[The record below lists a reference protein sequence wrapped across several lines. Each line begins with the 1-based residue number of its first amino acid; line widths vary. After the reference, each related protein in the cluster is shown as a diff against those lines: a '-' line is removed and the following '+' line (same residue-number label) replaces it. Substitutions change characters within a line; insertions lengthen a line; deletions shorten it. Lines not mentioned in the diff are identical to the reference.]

1 MCEQA
6 CACVRACERASVRA
20 RMGGDSREWIG
31 PAVGEVVKVAKEV
44 GEAAALAVVFR
55 VGSKGEQRVA
65 ERRGR
70 EGHERVGADHVGAV
84 HQPHL
89 KRRCREEQGT
99 QRGKKGARK
108 EERERRRGACR
119 AGHAGPAAMDG
130 LSPSAHRELEDGDE
144 ESCLH
149 DGGDV
154 GRDEA

>member
-6 CACVRACERASVRA
+6 CACVGAWCVGACERASVRA

-108 EERERRRGACR
+108 SVSGGGGMSGRPCR
-119 AGHAGPAAMDG
+119 AGGHGWPVPERAPRA
-130 LSPSAHRELEDGDE
+130 
-144 ESCLH
+144 
-149 DGGDV
+149 
-154 GRDEA
+154 